1 VKPIKNFVDRML
13 RSMGV
18 VVRLAAPHN
27 DRLSRRRHVLA
38 KCGIDC
44 VFDVGAH
51 VGDYAADLR
60 AAGYSGKIVSFEPLP
75 APHAELAKR
84 AAADPL
90 WIAAERC
97 ALGNTHDRALMHV
110 SRNLVSSSLLKA
122 SPELAVYD
130 SDTKSTREVEVPVHT
145 LSDQAREHVA
155 PNSHCLVKIDAQG
168 FEKQILE
175 GAYNVLAQVFIVEV
189 EVSFAELYVGQAG
202 WREVIDYL
210 EREQFQIW
218 DIEPA
223 FYARQ
228 SGRLLQADVTFV
240 RNSVASDVS

>member
-1 VKPIKNFVDRML
+1 ML
-13 RSMGV
+13 RSFGV
-18 VVRLAAPHN
+18 VVRRASPHN
-27 DRLSRRRHVLA
+27 DRLSRRRHALA
-38 KCGIDC
+38 ICGINC

-75 APHAELAKR
+75 APHAQLAKR
-84 AAADPL
+84 ATSDLL
-90 WIAAERC
+90 WIAAARC
-97 ALGNTHDRALMHV
+97 ALGNTDGSALMHV

-122 SPELAVYD
+122 SPELIVYD
-130 SDTKSTREVEVPVHT
+130 SDTDFIDQVEVPVRT
-145 LSDQAREHVA
+145 LSDQASNHLT
-155 PNSHCLVKIDAQG
+155 PSSHCLVKIDAQG

-175 GAYNVLAQVFIVEV
+175 GARDVLPQVLIVEV

-218 DIEPA
+218 DIEPI
-223 FYARQ
+223 FYSRQ
-228 SGRLLQADVTFV
+228 SGRLLQADVTFI
-240 RNSVASDVS
+240 RNSIASA